1 MVTPW
6 ISSRNGEKERK
17 RGGGGG
23 DAGKREK
30 EATDWKSLLSLLI
43 SLSLSLEFEPSIYIS
58 STLPPLPP
66 LLYLVLFLI
75 LRPLLPP
82 LFFFVYISLIL
93 NQARAIRAKAFA
105 GSCGSLT
112 LCFSTLANAEIY
124 TLQFRIVGIS
134 RPWYGFWKSRFG
146 KAESSYLLRDLC
158 SPLFDNSPS
167 FQNI

>member
-17 RGGGGG
+17 RGERRGRCGKE
-23 DAGKREK
+23 GKRSYRLK
-30 EATDWKSLLSLLI
+30 IIAFTPHLP
-43 SLSLSLEFEPSIYIS
+43 LSLSRVRAEY
-58 STLPPLPP
+58 
-66 LLYLVLFLI
+66 LYLEYTPSLPSPLSRSLFNSQASSSSAI
-75 LRPLLPP
+75 LLRI
-82 LFFFVYISLIL
+82 YISLIL

-105 GSCGSLT
+105 GSCDSLT